1 MVRKRQS
8 RIDRLATDRENS
20 GVLHKDAKIELLR
33 QVPLFDRLSKREL
46 REIAGIADELHVPA
60 SKSLAVEGESG
71 REFMIV
77 AEGSAEVRRGGRKVN
92 LLTSGDFLGE
102 IALITGRKRT
112 ASVTTREPTRL
123 LVLTERDF
131 RRLMREMPSIQAKVM
146 EALAS
151 RLDSDD

>member
-1 MVRKRQS
+1 MLR
-8 RIDRLATDRENS
+8 
-20 GVLHKDAKIELLR
+20 KDAKVELLS
-33 QVPLFDRLSKREL
+33 QVPLFDRLSKKEL
-46 REIAGIADELHVPA
+46 REIAAIADELHVPA
-60 SKSLAVEGESG
+60 SKTLAVEGASG
-71 REFMIV
+71 HEFMIV

-131 RRLMREMPSIQAKVM
+131 RRLMRDMPSIQSKVM
-146 EALAS
+146 EALAA

>member
-1 MVRKRQS
+1 M
-8 RIDRLATDRENS
+8 
-20 GVLHKDAKIELLR
+20 LHRDAKVELLR
-33 QVPLFDRLSKREL
+33 RVPLFDRLSKKEL

-60 SKSLAVEGESG
+60 QQTLAVEGASG

-77 AEGSAEVRRGGRKVN
+77 AEGAAEVRRGGRKVN
-92 LLTSGDFLGE
+92 LLGNGDFLGE
-102 IALITGRKRT
+102 IALVTGRKRT
-112 ASVTTREPTRL
+112 ASVMTLEPTRL

-131 RRLMREMPSIQAKVM
+131 RRLMREVPSIQTKVM

>member
-1 MVRKRQS
+1 
-8 RIDRLATDRENS
+8 
-20 GVLHKDAKIELLR
+20 
-33 QVPLFDRLSKREL
+33 
-46 REIAGIADELHVPA
+46 
-60 SKSLAVEGESG
+60 
-71 REFMIV
+71 MIV

>member
-8 RIDRLATDRENS
+8 RIDRLATDRENP
-20 GVLHKDAKIELLR
+20 GVLHKDAKVELLR

-46 REIAGIADELHVPA
+46 REIAGIADELQVPA